1 MKYRRYDAKVD
12 ANQHQIIDDLKKIGC
27 QVEPLMGS
35 AGMPDLICCLRNR
48 LVMFEIKNPDG
59 KNKVNSF
66 QIDFHE
72 KFKGH
77 CHVVRSSQEA
87 LEIMTKETVI

>member
-1 MKYRRYDAKVD
+1 MKYRKYDAK
-12 ANQHQIIDDLKKIGC
+12 
-27 QVEPLMGS
+27 
-35 AGMPDLICCLRNR
+35 
-48 LVMFEIKNPDG
+48 DG

-72 KFKGH
+72 RFKGH

-87 LEIMTKETVI
+87 LEIMTKDWKLIIFIK